1 MLPLVCHK
9 TMAMAQ
15 NEIKRIKGALRY
27 FNAYVFLFAGFIML
41 LQVSMGLLKAERKQ
55 RKGSSLLL
63 TLIRSHLKIKILVQ
77 DQGGAEF

>member
-41 LQVSMGLLKAERKQ
+41 LQVSMGLLKAERK
-55 RKGSSLLL
+55 GSEGVKYFGSNGV
-63 TLIRSHLKIKILVQ
+63 TH
-77 DQGGAEF
+77 